1 MNLTAVLFDLDGT
14 LLPMDLET
22 FTKAYLAK
30 LTAMLADHGY
40 EPSTLAQTILQSTYA
55 VIKNDGSKTNESLF
69 WEQATK
75 VYGKR
80 ILADMPIFDKF
91 YAEEFDALSAVCG
104 YEAKAAQ
111 TVRALKKQGKRVI
124 LATNPIFPA
133 AATEWRIKWTGLSP
147 DDFELITTYENSRFC
162 KPNLEYYKDILR
174 QCAIEPEECLM
185 VGNDVSDDMSA
196 QRLGMK
202 VFLLTDCLINSVSA
216 DISKYPHG
224 SFDALNEYIASL

>member
-1 MNLTAVLFDLDGT
+1 MALITVLFDLDGT
-14 LLPMDLET
+14 LLPMDLEV
-22 FTKAYLAK
+22 FTKAYLGK
-30 LTAMLADHGY
+30 ITATLSAHGY
-40 EPSTLAQTILQSTYA
+40 EPKTLAHTIMKSTYE
-55 VIKNDGSKTNESLF
+55 VIKNNGKKTNEELF
-69 WEQATK
+69 WERAVS
-75 VYGKR
+75 VYGKK
-80 ILADMPIFDKF
+80 ILDDKKLFDEF
-91 YAEEFDALSAVCG
+91 YVEEFNSLKDTCG
-104 YEAKAAQ
+104 FNPKAAQ

-185 VGNDVSDDMSA
+185 VGNDVSDDMPA